1 MKGMRNVFTIM
12 FLALSL
18 VFYGCSDNTNEQDSL
33 ETSQVL
39 GANEKNYPQM
49 HELRNELS
57 SLKKE
62 LEEHE
67 NTIDELKERNP
78 PQWELVLGTVF
89 FIVIMTFV
97 IISYFFKIRN
107 IQKYLKQNRYD
118 IDKLE
123 NKIKKISDNISNIKE
138 RTVSAPQ
145 PFYNKPKTQ
154 NEISALAKEKPDTPT
169 IEEKRESSSLA
180 HTEEIKNGY
189 FGMPI
194 GNKYFDKFMTSISDN
209 ALFRAYINDT
219 VGEFEVFSLDAIRG
233 IDGIENAVCKEGVS
247 IKDAKHFD
255 VIQKGKVK
263 KNPKGK
269 WDIIAPTRIKLS

>member
-1 MKGMRNVFTIM
+1 MGIGIRNRFFYSNNDFCYHIVF
-12 FLALSL
+12 L
-18 VFYGCSDNTNEQDSL
+18 
-33 ETSQVL
+33 
-39 GANEKNYPQM
+39 
-49 HELRNELS
+49 
-57 SLKKE
+57 
-62 LEEHE
+62 
-67 NTIDELKERNP
+67 
-78 PQWELVLGTVF
+78 
-89 FIVIMTFV
+89 
-97 IISYFFKIRN
+97 KIRN
-107 IQKYLKQNRYD
+107 IQKNLKQNRSD
-118 IDKLE
+118 IDELE
-123 NKIKKISDNISNIKE
+123 NKIKKISNNISNIKE

-145 PFYNKPKTQ
+145 PFYNKLKTQ
-154 NEISALAKEKPDTPT
+154 NEISALVKEKPDTPT

-189 FGMPI
+189 FGMLI

-209 ALFRAYINDT
+209 ALFRAYIKDT
-219 VGEFEVFSLDAIRG
+219 EGEFEVFSLDAIRS

>member
-1 MKGMRNVFTIM
+1 MCIR
-12 FLALSL
+12 
-18 VFYGCSDNTNEQDSL
+18 D
-33 ETSQVL
+33 
-39 GANEKNYPQM
+39 
-49 HELRNELS
+49 R
-57 SLKKE
+57 
-62 LEEHE
+62 
-67 NTIDELKERNP
+67 
-78 PQWELVLGTVF
+78 VLGTVF